1 MLTAVKGTYEN
12 GLFRLDEALPTK
24 RAKILV
30 TILEEM
36 EESQP
41 IKKRPLGTMKGTI
54 KMAADFN
61 EPMEDLKDY
70 M

>member
-1 MLTAVKGTYEN
+1 M
-12 GLFRLDEALPTK
+12 LDEALPTK
-24 RAKILV
+24 RAKIVV

-36 EESQP
+36 EESRP
-41 IKKRPLGTMKGTI
+41 IAKRPLGTMKGTI